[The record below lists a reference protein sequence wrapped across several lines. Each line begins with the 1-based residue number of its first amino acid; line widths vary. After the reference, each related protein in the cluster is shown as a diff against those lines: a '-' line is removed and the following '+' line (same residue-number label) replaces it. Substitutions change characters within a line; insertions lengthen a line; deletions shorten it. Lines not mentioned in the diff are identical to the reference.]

1 MAEATGIDFAI
12 LKEWENGLKE
22 LDIEKINRALA
33 AGLSPSTYV
42 RGKHPLH
49 EILGVALTN
58 VIAQDQL
65 REIFKQVSAV
75 KAITSDTF
83 QKKSDII
90 DALVSHG
97 LSLTEPLKNAGQS
110 LIDSILFGGDATL
123 AAKLVYEAIKQTIA
137 AGQPAYE
144 FTLDRV
150 IAAAKLE
157 GDEGPLD
164 VSAKRSNFL
173 NILDRLDEV
182 HDHVRAVLENPANDK
197 DRAFFKKHAGKVTF
211 WQNDFEYPDD
221 DTLDAMFPVDAEEY
235 KKAEE
240 ELEDMWGSERSS
252 KSGMGAGQKRKDDE
266 DSKADET
273 KIVILEKED
282 PDAILAEIGTYTGW
296 EDFKDNMEAMVD
308 RVEYDKVL
316 QARGMPTDVQN
327 YHTAFL
333 GPPGTGKTTKAFIKV
348 RLLHALD
355 MVGPRYAQLSRADV
369 TSHFFGATD
378 GKVQDILDKVDTL
391 FIDEAYALVG
401 GSSGGHQDYGQQAIN
416 TIVAAMGNRKDN
428 FTLFVAGYK
437 GPMLE
442 FIASNEGLS
451 SRIKVIEES
460 PSFTGEE
467 LKTILESNL
476 ATQKHILAEGA
487 LEAFSKGIEDER
499 ESRKEY
505 FGNARVIV
513 TITQAIPDQIASRLR
528 KEYGR
533 ENFAKVSDEELKT
546 ITVADVEAALK
557 VMRASEDKKAVPF
570 GFVASQDEN
579 KVQDQK
585 PEQNTRLRPVAAKV
599 RQGM

>member
-22 LDIEKINRALA
+22 LDIEKINKALA
-33 AGLSPSTYV
+33 AGLAPSTYV

-49 EILGVALTN
+49 EILGVTLPN

-97 LSLTEPLKNAGQS
+97 LSLTEPLKNAHQS
-110 LIDSILFGGDATL
+110 LIDSLLFGGDATL

-137 AGQPAYE
+137 AGQPVYE

-157 GDEGPLD
+157 EDEGPLD
-164 VSAKRSNFL
+164 VTAKRNSFL
-173 NILDRLDEV
+173 NILNRLDEV
-182 HDHVRAVLENPANDK
+182 YNHVRAVLENPANSK
-197 DRAFFKKHAGKVTF
+197 DRAFFKKHAGKVAF

-235 KKAEE
+235 KKAEA
-240 ELEDMWGSERSS
+240 ELEDVWGSEQER
-252 KSGMGAGQKRKDDE
+252 KSGMGGKQKPKDKE
-266 DSKADET
+266 DSTFDET

-282 PDAILAEIGTYTGW
+282 PEAILAEIDGYTGW
-296 EDFKDNMEAMVD
+296 DDFKDDMESLYD
-308 RVEYDKVL
+308 RVEYDKL
-316 QARGMPTDVQN
+316 LAERELPTDVQN
-327 YHTAFL
+327 FHTAFM
-333 GPPGTGKTTKAFIKV
+333 GPSGTGKTTKALFKA
-348 RLLHALD
+348 RLLHSLG
-355 MVGPRYAQLSRADV
+355 MVGPRYAPLSRADV

-378 GKVQDILDKVDTL
+378 GKVQDIIDKVDML
-391 FIDEAYALVG
+391 FIDEAYALVA
-401 GSSGGHQDYGQQAIN
+401 GSSGGTQDYGQQAIN
-416 TIVAAMGNRKDN
+416 TIVAAMGSRKDN

-451 SRIKVIEES
+451 SRIKVIDES
-460 PSFTGEE
+460 ESFTTPE
-467 LKTILESNL
+467 LETILKSNL
-476 ATQKHILAEGA
+476 EAQQHILAPGTR
-487 LEAFSKGIEDER
+487 EAFLKGIEEER
-499 ESRKEY
+499 ELRKEY

-513 TITQAIPDQIASRLR
+513 TITQAIPNQIARRLR
-528 KEYGR
+528 KQYGR
-533 ENFAKVSDEELKT
+533 ENLAKVSDEELKT

-570 GFVASQDEN
+570 GFVASQDADE
-579 KVQDQK
+579 VREQK
-585 PEQNTRLRPVAAKV
+585 PEQNARLRPVAAKV
-599 RQGM
+599 KQGM